1 MDTKIKIIIFIFV
14 AIAILYVVNLFI
26 IAMNKISTKTKENFV
41 EMKVEKFDE
50 PITTSESK
58 YDIRLTILDELEKI
72 VPDKTERTSML
83 NNLFSKID
91 YFQQF
96 TAEEL
101 PNKIEAFVSQ
111 QKTEKFNENMEV
123 PGSGNKPLIITDSSI
138 TENSS
143 NNLANNSAINPSV
156 NIATTSPTTPASQNS
171 SEVITTVSPEPKQKY
186 DIKNLSNDI
195 SKIYNDLGLVK
206 TKMNDISS
214 SESATAAS
222 KQIETFVDGNKVI
235 SKNVNENV
243 SVKNMN
249 SLINGYENIRSY
261 ATYSTLF

>member
-26 IAMNKISTKTKENFV
+26 IAMNKMKTKENFV

-50 PITTSESK
+50 PTTTSESK

-123 PGSGNKPLIITDSSI
+123 PGSGNKPLITTDASITD
-138 TENSS
+138 NSS
-143 NNLANNSAINPSV
+143 NNLANNPAVNPSV
-156 NIATTSPTTPASQNS
+156 NITATPPKPTTNS
-171 SEVITTVSPEPKQKY
+171 SEVITKVSPEPKQKY
-186 DIKNLSNDI
+186 DMTNLSNDI

-206 TKMNDISS
+206 TKMNDISV
-214 SESATAAS
+214 SAAAATTASTAAS
-222 KQIETFVDGNKVI
+222 KQIETFVDGNKAI
-235 SKNVNENV
+235 SENV
-243 SVKNMN
+243 GVLQENMN

-261 ATYSTLF
+261 ATYATLF

>member
-14 AIAILYVVNLFI
+14 AIAILYIVNLFI
-26 IAMNKISTKTKENFV
+26 IAMNKMNTKTKENFV

-50 PITTSESK
+50 PTTTSESK

-123 PGSGNKPLIITDSSI
+123 PGSGNKPLITTDASI
-138 TENSS
+138 TATDASTS
-143 NNLANNSAINPSV
+143 TPFKPAV
-156 NIATTSPTTPASQNS
+156 NTNITS
-171 SEVITTVSPEPKQKY
+171 SEEITKVSPEPKQKEKY
-186 DIKNLSNDI
+186 DISNLSNDI
-195 SKIYNDLGLVK
+195 TKIYNELGVVK
-206 TKMNDISS
+206 TKMNDITVAAASTAAS
-214 SESATAAS
+214 TAAS
-222 KQIETFVDGNKVI
+222 KQIETFVDGNIQMPKVI
-235 SKNVNENV
+235 SENV
-243 SVKNMN
+243 QVLQENMN